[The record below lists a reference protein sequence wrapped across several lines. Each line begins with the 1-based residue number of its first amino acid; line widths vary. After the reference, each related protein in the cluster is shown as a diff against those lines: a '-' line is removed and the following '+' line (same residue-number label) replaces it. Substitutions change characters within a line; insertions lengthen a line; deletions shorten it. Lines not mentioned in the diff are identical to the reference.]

1 MTGIKGGKKRFW
13 SLEEK
18 YSICNQARAAG
29 VSVAQVARRYSMN
42 ANLIHKWLRDP
53 RFATS
58 DNRLPD
64 TGPDMGPDMG
74 LELEATRSFL
84 PIEIEDAIPSS
95 NEPAVVSSANIPA
108 SAQRIDITLS
118 DGRRILVE
126 GPTPLTTVITLV
138 EGLMR

>member
-1 MTGIKGGKKRFW
+1 MTGIKGSKKRFW
-13 SLEEK
+13 SHEEK
-18 YSICNQARAAG
+18 HSICNQARAAG

-53 RFATS
+53 RFAPS
-58 DNRLPD
+58 NNRLPD
-64 TGPDMGPDMG
+64 TG

-84 PIEIEDAIPSS
+84 PIEIENARPSS
-95 NEPAVVSSANIPA
+95 NEPAVVSSVDIPA

-126 GPTPLTTVITLV
+126 GPTALSAVVRLV
-138 EGLMR
+138 EGLMC

>member
-13 SLEEK
+13 SHEEK
-18 YSICNQARAAG
+18 YSICNQARTAG

-53 RFATS
+53 RFAPS
-58 DNRLPD
+58 DNRL
-64 TGPDMGPDMG
+64 PDMG

-84 PIEIEDAIPSS
+84 PIEIEDAPPSS
-95 NEPAVVSSANIPA
+95 NEPAVVSSVNIPV

-118 DGRRILVE
+118 DSRRILVE
-126 GPTPLTTVITLV
+126 GPTALSAVVTLV

>member
-13 SLEEK
+13 SHEEK
-18 YSICNQARAAG
+18 QSICDQARAAG

-53 RFATS
+53 RFAPS
-58 DNRLPD
+58 DNRL
-64 TGPDMGPDMG
+64 PDMG

-84 PIEIEDAIPSS
+84 PIEIEDAPPSS
-95 NEPAVVSSANIPA
+95 NEPAVVSSVDIPA

-126 GPTPLTTVITLV
+126 GPTALSAVVTLV

>member
-1 MTGIKGGKKRFW
+1 MC
-13 SLEEK
+13 
-18 YSICNQARAAG
+18 SICNQARAAG

-53 RFATS
+53 RFAPS

-64 TGPDMGPDMG
+64 TGLDMGPDMG

-84 PIEIEDAIPSS
+84 PIEIEDAPPSS
-95 NEPAVVSSANIPA
+95 NEPAVVSSASNLT
-108 SAQRIDITLS
+108 SAQRIDITLT

-126 GPTPLTTVITLV
+126 GPTALSAVITLV
-138 EGLMR
+138 AGLMR

>member
-13 SLEEK
+13 SHEEK
-18 YSICNQARAAG
+18 QSICDQARAAG

-53 RFATS
+53 RFAPS

-64 TGPDMGPDMG
+64 MGLDMG

-84 PIEIEDAIPSS
+84 PIEIEDAPPSS
-95 NEPAVVSSANIPA
+95 NEPAVVSSVDIPA

-126 GPTPLTTVITLV
+126 GPTALSAVVTLV

>member
-1 MTGIKGGKKRFW
+1 MC
-13 SLEEK
+13 
-18 YSICNQARAAG
+18 SICNQARAAG

-53 RFATS
+53 RFAPS

-64 TGPDMGPDMG
+64 TG

-84 PIEIEDAIPSS
+84 PIKIEDAPPSS
-95 NEPAVVSSANIPA
+95 NEPAVVSSASNLT
-108 SAQRIDITLS
+108 SAQRIDITLT

-126 GPTPLTTVITLV
+126 GPTALSAVITLV
-138 EGLMR
+138 AGLMR

>member
-13 SLEEK
+13 SHEEK
-18 YSICNQARAAG
+18 QSICDQARAAG

-42 ANLIHKWLRDP
+42 ANLIHKWSRDP
-53 RFATS
+53 RFAPS
-58 DNRLPD
+58 DNRL
-64 TGPDMGPDMG
+64 PDMG

-84 PIEIEDAIPSS
+84 PIEIEDAPPSS
-95 NEPAVVSSANIPA
+95 NEPAVVSSVDIPA

>member
-13 SLEEK
+13 SHEEK
-18 YSICNQARAAG
+18 HSICNQARTAG

-64 TGPDMGPDMG
+64 MG

-84 PIEIEDAIPSS
+84 PIEIEDAPPSS
-95 NEPAVVSSANIPA
+95 NEPAVVSSVDIPA

-126 GPTPLTTVITLV
+126 GPTPLSAVITLV
-138 EGLMR
+138 EGLIR